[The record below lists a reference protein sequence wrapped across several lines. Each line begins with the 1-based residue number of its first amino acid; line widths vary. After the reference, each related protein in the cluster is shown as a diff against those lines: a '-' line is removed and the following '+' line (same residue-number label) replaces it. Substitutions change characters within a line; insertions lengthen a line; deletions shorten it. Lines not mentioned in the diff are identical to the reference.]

1 LPDFLSSV
9 DTAERWN
16 ISVRRV
22 ALLCEQERIPGAFKI
37 GANWTI
43 PADAEKPPDA
53 RIKSGK
59 YIGFKEKYKQKQTAD
74 KEKNHGRD

>member
-1 LPDFLSSV
+1 MLDFISSV
-9 DTAERWN
+9 ETAVKWN
-16 ISVRRV
+16 ISARRV
-22 ALLCEQERIPGAFKI
+22 ALLCELGRVPGAFKI

-59 YIGFKEKYKQKQTAD
+59 YIGFKEAQRKKKLAKD
-74 KEKNHGRD
+74 GERE